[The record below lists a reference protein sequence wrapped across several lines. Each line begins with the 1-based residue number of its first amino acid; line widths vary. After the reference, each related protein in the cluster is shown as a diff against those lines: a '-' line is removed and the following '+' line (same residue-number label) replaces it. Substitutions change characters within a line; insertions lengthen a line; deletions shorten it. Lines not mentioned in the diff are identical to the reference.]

1 MLLRFLATTF
11 IFFLFFLGGDLLGC
25 VEVPVCGCWRGPAMW
40 RFGVWRFDGLCGRAG
55 VWGSGGGQLCGI
67 CFYRVESTTL
77 FYVAQ
82 SSVSSSVLVTANSD

>member
-11 IFFLFFLGGDLLGC
+11 IFFLFFGGDLLGC
-25 VEVPVCGCWRGPAMW
+25 VEVRVCGCWRGPAVW
-40 RFGVWRFDGLCGRAG
+40 RFGGLCGRAG

-82 SSVSSSVLVTANSD
+82 SSVSSSVLVTASSD